1 MSNSGNNVRLNL
13 PNVTDAN
20 LEEAEIGSAPASRLR
35 SAGSSGR
42 AEAILM
48 ENAAVGGLANN
59 SIKPFQGPPRPT
71 RPAAAN
77 RV

>member
-1 MSNSGNNVRLNL
+1 MSNSGNNVSLNL

-20 LEEAEIGSAPASRLR
+20 LEEAEIGSAPLPRLR

-48 ENAAVGGLANN
+48 EHAAVGGLANN
-59 SIKPFQGPPRPT
+59 SIKPFQGAPRPT